1 MNLTEDPLARIDADE
16 LEADIDKAIDEL
28 FVRKSEAREPALA
41 VETTVEEPVA
51 EPPEEPAPVPSAE
64 PEVDYLV
71 QLNENLLTLDWEIS
85 EENIRSF
92 ENELQL
98 VCDKVGEHRHSL
110 AVIKMAL
117 GVLQY
122 LRIAKGSAAPI
133 SIQFLHAATD
143 GLGLFGRK
151 PAPTAAECD
160 QVMDK
165 LLSQFRRMKAEI
177 QRLRLA
183 TAPVADP
190 VVEPPPHEE
199 YVLEEIPEEEPE
211 LFAEL
216 LEEEP
221 ILEELPEEE
230 PAPEE
235 IAADEPITAESPG
248 EEPILQ
254 ELFGEQTILE
264 EPVEQEPAPEEIA
277 ADEPTTAESPG
288 EEPILQEDIEE
299 ERNSEASLEPPG
311 TDFAPAAVPDE
322 VSTSQ
327 QQLTQEAREQ
337 ISQLSH
343 ALEDLGQETSDFFG
357 RIMRA
362 MANKPTLK
370 KVERH
375 FSSVY
380 NAIEDKLVEAREI
393 SGNVGEVL
401 TELELS
407 LGKQQMGAL
416 SPAAQAEIDSQI
428 NIIQD
433 AVESVAR
440 AAAHLRQNLPG
451 KAVESIPS
459 AEAEPLEDMGVETV
473 EFSMVTEEAGEVP
486 GSEPLLESVD
496 EIPAEMVG
504 QEPGFA
510 ATIYLADV
518 ANHTLGIPTEAV
530 ANVFKVSKRKAKAFR
545 QRGYVRLADFRAA
558 FRSIKRGITGP
569 LADLKVKDLKKTQ
582 FPIITLSP
590 ETLDSDDTQ
599 AEAPAKGIVLLSN
612 GERHGALFT
621 DVIMQRTSYEAEDC
635 RKAGLPGE
643 VSGTAIIDGDF
654 EVNVIDPDYVL
665 S

>member
-98 VCDKVGEHRHSL
+98 VCDKVGEDRHSL

-254 ELFGEQTILE
+254 E
-264 EPVEQEPAPEEIA
+264 
-277 ADEPTTAESPG
+277 
-288 EEPILQEDIEE
+288 DIEE
-299 ERNSEASLEPPG
+299 ERDSEASLEPPG

-569 LADLKVKDLKKTQ
+569 LADLKIKDLKKTQ